1 MTALSDSNSDS
12 NADSNAES
20 NSGSSAGSKVTVA
33 IAFVRMPKSESAQ
46 CRGRLGEEP
55 ALSYFRCMAS
65 AFGSVRR
72 WNPDVDLVL
81 VTAEPLPEPYA
92 GQLAG
97 IGVETVLAPFAHRP
111 PEGLGN
117 GWASSL
123 YHLDAMEALRTREG
137 TQVFIEPDL
146 LCVRPLDEL
155 LTAVGDRVGAHFEP
169 ALMRP
174 EGKRWNPYWE
184 MCEAMH
190 RELGEATGRHDV
202 FTGSCFVI
210 PAHRVPVLLDR
221 LERAWRLTL
230 ERHEQGRPGFS
241 TDEHFMNYA
250 LRGVP
255 VVEISGHTRIVST
268 VPWLRCPERLDVLPE
283 LTLWNL
289 AFEKDRGFQWLY
301 PYAIDRASW
310 FWIAPAEEF
319 RERTAA
325 IMSVGRHG
333 PGSALVGAA
342 ARALRDTVDE
352 GVRLRLR
359 AGYGK
364 LLQLRAMVGAR

>member
-1 MTALSDSNSDS
+1 MTALP
-12 NADSNAES
+12 
-20 NSGSSAGSKVTVA
+20 GSKVTAA
-33 IAFVRMPKSESAQ
+33 IAFVRMPKAESAQ
-46 CRGRLGEEP
+46 CRGRPGEEP

-72 WNPDVDLVL
+72 WNPEVDLVL

-92 GQLAG
+92 GQLAR

-111 PEGLGN
+111 PEGLGD

-123 YHLDAMEALRTREG
+123 YHLDAMEALRGRGG

-146 LCVRPLDEL
+146 LCVRPLDDL
-155 LTAVGDRVGAHFEP
+155 LAAVGDRVGAHFEP
-169 ALMRP
+169 SLMRP
-174 EGKRWNPYWE
+174 ESRRWTPYWE
-184 MCEAMH
+184 MCEVMH
-190 RELGEATGRHDV
+190 PELGEPTGRHEV

-210 PAHRVPVLLDR
+210 PEHHVRVLLDR

-230 ERHEQGRPGFS
+230 DRHRQGLPGFS

-255 VVEISGHTRIVST
+255 VVEISGHTRCVST
-268 VPWLRCPERLDVLPE
+268 VPWLRCPERLEVLPE

-301 PYAIDRASW
+301 PYASDPASW
-310 FWIAPAEEF
+310 FWTAPAEEF
-319 RERTAA
+319 RARAA
-325 IMSVGRHG
+325 ALMSVGPRG
-333 PGSALVGAA
+333 PGAALVGAA
-342 ARALRDTVDE
+342 ARVLRDILDE
-352 GVRLRLR
+352 RLRRRLR
-359 AGYGK
+359 SGYGR
-364 LLQLRAMVGAR
+364 LLQLRAMADAR